1 MAYFNLQKITYKIQK
16 IRRYTTGT
24 VGYYRPVAR
33 EIIQQYFTQP
43 VFMLTDQKKMLGLVY
58 YKPSFYIE
66 RYENPFNKYY
76 MHCIISVKGMSES
89 CINTLEPIIVAL
101 KVTRQQ

>member
-1 MAYFNLQKITYKIQK
+1 
-16 IRRYTTGT
+16 
-24 VGYYRPVAR
+24 
-33 EIIQQYFTQP
+33 
-43 VFMLTDQKKMLGLVY
+43 MLGLVY

-101 KVTRQQ
+101 QSYSATIGDNYFSTFAIAMQSYKIGFYFYFSLS